1 MKNITIVSKEGR
13 HVECFT
19 ALQKRGLIGYSTSG
33 YKRWHWQYIENPFWP
48 SCDISAWLYKTNG
61 EAVGH
66 IGTIP
71 VQLHAGSKKI
81 NAAWAVDFMT
91 LSQYRRKGIGRAL
104 VNKISEHFDI
114 LMAIGIT
121 EMSFRLFMKMGW
133 RHLGNIPYYIMVW
146 DCRGLLKKK
155 IDDIFIL
162 NLVSIP
168 VNLLLKVFN
177 ASKKLTLKI
186 DVVEVRRIDSFDKE
200 PAEFFNETTMNYQIL
215 VTRNKS
221 YLNWKYDR
229 QPDMNYV
236 KLKAVDGKKPCGYS
250 VIRCIKCD
258 VGKPEGLIVD
268 IIAPPDDR
276 TSIKSLVL
284 ASLEYFKKEGCSLV
298 RCYASHKGI
307 QKALLSCGMI
317 RRKSDMRFLISKD
330 IVGLNEHHNLGNWHI
345 TSGDCDIDRI

>member
-1 MKNITIVSKEGR
+1 MKNIIRVSNEGL
-13 HVECFT
+13 HLECFT
-19 ALQKRGLIGYSTSG
+19 SLQKSGLVDYSISG
-33 YKRWHWQYIENPFWP
+33 YKRWNWQYVENPFCSP
-48 SCDISAWLYKTNG
+48 CDITAWLYKTDG
-61 EAVGH
+61 EAAGH

-71 VQLHAGSKKI
+71 VQLNAGVKKI

-91 LSQYRRKGIGRAL
+91 LSQYRGKGIGRAL

-121 EMSFRLFMKMGW
+121 DMSFSLFMKMGW
-133 RHLGNIPYYIMVW
+133 RFLGNIPYFMMVW
-146 DCRGLLKKK
+146 DCKSLLKRKMG
-155 IDDIFIL
+155 DIFIL
-162 NLVSIP
+162 NFVSIP
-168 VNLLLKVFN
+168 LNFLLKVFN
-177 ASKKLTLKI
+177 DFKKLTLET
-186 DVVEVRRIDSFDKE
+186 DVVEVHRIDSFDKE
-200 PAEFFNETTMNYQIL
+200 PVEFFNEIAGNYKIL
-215 VTRNKS
+215 VPRNKS

-236 KLKAVDGKKPCGYS
+236 KLKATGGNKPCGYC
-250 VIRCIKCD
+250 VIRCIECD
-258 VGKPEGLIVD
+258 SDKPQGLIVD
-268 IIAPPDDR
+268 IIAQPGD
-276 TSIKSLVL
+276 TASIKSLVL

-330 IVGLNEHHNLGNWHI
+330 IVGLNEHRNLGNWHI